1 MATHR
6 HDERS
11 GRLEMLRPTL
21 RGDMTVK
28 RLITGILAVLVIAA
42 VMAPSLMAQSLVSGD
57 LTGTVTDPTGAV
69 VSGASVSLKSNAN
82 GATRTTTTGASGNYR
97 FSLLSPGSYTIT
109 VTAPG
114 FSKTESAATVSIGQA
129 SIADVK
135 MAVGATSQTVEVTT
149 SAPLV
154 QADNA
159 DLSTNF
165 SQALIQNQPN
175 GGNDLTYVAQ
185 TAPGVTMNVG
195 GGYGNFSSYGLPAT
209 SNLFT
214 VNGENDMDPYL
225 NLNNSGA
232 TNLTLGRNDLQEAT
246 VINNAYSGQYGQQAG
261 AQVNY
266 VTKSGGNAYHG
277 NVEYWWT
284 GRSMDANDWF
294 NNCGA
299 ACNSAPAPRPFAN
312 NNEWAASLGG
322 PIKKDKLF
330 FFLDNEGVRYIVP
343 STQPVFAPTPAYVN
357 ATLANIAAVD
367 PAGLPLYQ
375 KYFSLFQQA
384 PGYSANAG
392 NADFG
397 PGDGGCGVFANGA
410 NCLFRF
416 QGSPALPGTEWIQ
429 SGRVDYNMSD
439 SDHLFWRARLD
450 HGTQDTFA
458 DPVNPAFNAASYQ
471 PAYDGQGQWSH
482 VFSPNATNQFIYAG
496 SYYRAIFTQANCC
509 AGFPIDVYPNGVAG
523 TQLGGL
529 AYDFPQGRNVTQ
541 YQFVDDFS
549 YIRGAHALKFGANF
563 RRYDITD
570 YTFGVLTNP
579 RVLVDNWGPGGFFDG
594 VGQQYRQDFPSR
606 LTQPIALWGLGVY
619 GQDEWRVNKSLKIT
633 LAIRFEHNS
642 NPVCQLNC

>member
-266 VTKSGGNAYHG
+266 VTKSGTNAYHG
-277 NVEYWWT
+277 NAEYWWT
-284 GRSMDANDWF
+284 GRALDANDWF
-294 NNCGA
+294 NNL
-299 ACNSAPAPRPFAN
+299 NSTPRPFAN
-312 NNEWAASLGG
+312 NNEWAASFGG
-322 PIKKDKLF
+322 PIKKDKTF
-330 FFLDNEGVRYIVP
+330 FFVDTEGLRYIVP
-343 STQPVFAPTPAYVN
+343 ATTPVFAPSPNFAA
-357 ATLANIAAVD
+357 ATLAN
-367 PAGLPLYQ
+367 
-375 KYFSLFQQA
+375 
-384 PGYSANAG
+384 
-392 NADFG
+392 
-397 PGDGGCGVFANGA
+397 
-410 NCLFRF
+410 
-416 QGSPALPGTEWIQ
+416 
-429 SGRVDYNMSD
+429 
-439 SDHLFWRARLD
+439 
-450 HGTQDTFA
+450 
-458 DPVNPAFNAASYQ
+458 
-471 PAYDGQGQWSH
+471 
-482 VFSPNATNQFIYAG
+482 
-496 SYYRAIFTQANCC
+496 
-509 AGFPIDVYPNGVAG
+509 
-523 TQLGGL
+523 L
-529 AYDFPQGRNVTQ
+529 A
-541 YQFVDDFS
+541 
-549 YIRGAHALKFGANF
+549 
-563 RRYDITD
+563 
-570 YTFGVLTNP
+570 
-579 RVLVDNWGPGGFFDG
+579 
-594 VGQQYRQDFPSR
+594 
-606 LTQPIALWGLGVY
+606 
-619 GQDEWRVNKSLKIT
+619 
-633 LAIRFEHNS
+633 
-642 NPVCQLNC
+642 